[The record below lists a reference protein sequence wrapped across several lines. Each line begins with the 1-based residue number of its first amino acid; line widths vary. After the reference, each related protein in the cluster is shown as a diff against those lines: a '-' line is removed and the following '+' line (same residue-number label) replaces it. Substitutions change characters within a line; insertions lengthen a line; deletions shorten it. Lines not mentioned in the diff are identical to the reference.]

1 MNWKFAI
8 KNMAVAPTDPV
19 KAVMG
24 RKLYDIELK
33 RAYDAL
39 INMQNIFDE
48 YKIYVF
54 NNL

>member
-1 MNWKFAI
+1 MTL
-8 KNMAVAPTDPV
+8 APVDPV

-33 RAYDAL
+33 RAYNAL
-39 INMQNIFDE
+39 IDMQNIFDK

-54 NNL
+54 NIL